1 MVLCTRINKVIPNEE
16 MKLPE
21 NPHDIVKKFK
31 CEDGDE
37 QKDCMMGDCLSFRV
51 TKNSLSNFGG
61 SNCES
66 SDSDVSNYVKVN
78 TDVKYYEWSCN
89 DDNHE
94 KKTLVAV
101 SKNERFVLLNQQ
113 IKILNKHTYDKRC
126 QVKYY
131 QELKQ
136 NLKSKYLIFDVDFR
150 KNYKNQQQRE
160 VQTGYFSHSSFA
172 LFAAC
177 C

>member
-1 MVLCTRINKVIPNEE
+1 

-21 NPHDIVKKFK
+21 NPHYIVKKFK
-31 CEDGDE
+31 CEDVDE
-37 QKDCMMGDCLSFRV
+37 QKDCMMADCLCFRV
-51 TKNSLSNFGG
+51 TKNYLSNFSE

-66 SDSDVSNYVKVN
+66 SNSDVSDYVKVN

-89 DDNHE
+89 DDNHV
-94 KKTLVAV
+94 KKTLAGV
-101 SKNERFVLLNQQ
+101 SKNEPLVLLNQQ
-113 IKILNKHTYDKRC
+113 IKILNKHTYDKRS

-136 NLKSKYLIFDVDFR
+136 NLKSKYLFFHVDFS

-160 VQTGYFSHSSFA
+160 VHTGCFSHSSLA

>member
-1 MVLCTRINKVIPNEE
+1 

-31 CEDGDE
+31 CEDVDE
-37 QKDCMMGDCLSFRV
+37 QKDCMMADCLSFRV

-66 SDSDVSNYVKVN
+66 SDSNVSNYVKVN

-89 DDNHE
+89 DDNHVR
-94 KKTLVAV
+94 KTLVGV
-101 SKNERFVLLNQQ
+101 SKNEPLVLLNQQ

-136 NLKSKYLIFDVDFR
+136 NLKSKYLIFHVDFS
-150 KNYKNQQQRE
+150 KNYKNQQQLE
-160 VQTGYFSHSSFA
+160 VHTGCFSHSSFA

>member
-31 CEDGDE
+31 CEDVNE
-37 QKDCMMGDCLSFRV
+37 QQDCMMDDCLSFRV

-66 SDSDVSNYVKVN
+66 SDSNVFDYVKVN

-89 DDNHE
+89 DDNHV
-94 KKTLVAV
+94 KKTLVGV
-101 SKNERFVLLNQQ
+101 SKNEPLVLLNQQ

-136 NLKSKYLIFDVDFR
+136 NLKLKYLIFHVDFS
-150 KNYKNQQQRE
+150 KNYKNQQQLE
-160 VQTGYFSHSSFA
+160 EHTGCFSHSSFA